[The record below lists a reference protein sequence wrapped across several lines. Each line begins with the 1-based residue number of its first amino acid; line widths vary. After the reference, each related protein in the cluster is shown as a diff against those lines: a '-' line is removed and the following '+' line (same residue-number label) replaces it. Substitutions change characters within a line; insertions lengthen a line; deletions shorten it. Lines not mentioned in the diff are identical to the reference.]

1 MPNCHLLL
9 TQGRLQKGTVG
20 LLCDCPVEEVPLNIA
35 GQEVLVLRFVGE
47 GGGDSGWS
55 HPSWAGSEVAGVGR
69 WVRQLLISV
78 SLCHMCI
85 ACDYPHSRIGE
96 EGEREKTGRLRYC
109 R

>member
-1 MPNCHLLL
+1 MLPQLTMPNCHLLL

-55 HPSWAGSEVAGVGR
+55 HPSWAGSGEVGSAAADLCV
-69 WVRQLLISV
+69 SV
-78 SLCHMCI
+78 SHVHRM
-85 ACDYPHSRIGE
+85 
-96 EGEREKTGRLRYC
+96 
-109 R
+109 